1 MAAQR
6 ILTMSEEKGKKET
19 YQINGLGPSS
29 ELMQA
34 SIEKGDTH
42 LVCNAGGLGES
53 TKVHPQ
59 PTTDPLDPLNW
70 STLQK
75 HVILSIVMLK

>member
-1 MAAQR
+1 
-6 ILTMSEEKGKKET
+6 MSEEKERKET

-29 ELMQA
+29 EPMQV

-42 LVCNAGGLGES
+42 LVCDAGVPAER

-59 PTTDPLDPLNW
+59 PTADPLDPLNW

-75 HVILSIVMLK
+75 HVILAIVMLK